1 MNTTNTIK
9 TYDAQSTLFWLIKEK
24 GEPVRINRFGRW
36 GRPTC
41 LPLYNDEKIPV
52 GCRPTCL
59 HPI

>member
-9 TYDAQSTLFWLIKEK
+9 TYDAQSTLLWLIKEK

-41 LPLYNDEKIPV
+41 LPMMTVPDVRL
-52 GCRPTCL
+52 
-59 HPI
+59 